1 MSDNVVRRT
10 TEGEGEGR
18 GAVYS
23 FAVDEATEN
32 QIAAAAEFHSCPR
45 AAVIATA
52 IGIYIASF
60 NEALRL
66 AVDGRDDGGPTH

>member
-1 MSDNVVRRT
+1 MIGDNIVRR
-10 TEGEGEGR
+10 TEGEGADG
-18 GAVYS
+18 GAIYS

-52 IGIYIASF
+52 IGIYVAAFHES
-60 NEALRL
+60 LRL
-66 AVDGRDDGGPTH
+66 AIAAREDDGPSH